1 MKRTAHRLACI
12 AALAFAG
19 AACAGEL
26 VLSVPVKSGQDS
38 VAIEVTL
45 FEPEGEGPF
54 PVAVLSHG
62 SPRFVAERRA
72 MGRVRF
78 ETQSREFLAR
88 GFAVAVP
95 TRRGYG
101 NSGGGW
107 AEGYGSCANPDYAR
121 AGIESARDIRATL
134 DALKAQPRVDTH
146 RVLLVGE
153 SAGGWASIAAASG
166 ELPGLKAVVNFA
178 GGRGSYAPNSVCN
191 AGRLVEA
198 AALYGRTSTV
208 PQLWIYAA
216 NDTFFGPDL
225 AARMHEAFVASGGRA
240 KLKALPAFG
249 TDGHAFFERGT
260 PEWTPIVAD
269 FLSET
274 GLPGKS

>member
-1 MKRTAHRLACI
+1 MKRAAHGLACI

-19 AACAGEL
+19 AVGAGEL
-26 VLSVPVKSGQDS
+26 VLSVPVKSGQGA

-45 FEPEGEGPF
+45 YEPEGEGPF

-62 SPRFVAERRA
+62 SPRSAAERRT

-101 NSGGGW
+101 HSGGGW
-107 AEGYGSCANPDYAR
+107 AEGYGSCADPDYAR
-121 AGIESARDIRATL
+121 AGIESARDLRAAIE
-134 DALKAQPRVDTH
+134 ALKAQPRVDTR
-146 RVLLVGE
+146 RVLLVGH

-166 ELPGLKAVVNFA
+166 ELPGLKAVINFA
-178 GGRGSYAPNSVCN
+178 GGRGSHAPHLVCN
-191 AGRLVEA
+191 AERLVEA
-198 AALYGRTSTV
+198 ASLYGRTSTV

-225 AARMHEAFVASGGRA
+225 ARRMHEAFVAAGGRA
-240 KLKALPAFG
+240 NLKALPAFG
-249 TDGHAFFERGT
+249 TDGHAFFSQGT
-260 PEWTPIVAD
+260 PQWTPIVAD
-269 FLSET
+269 FLSEA
-274 GLPGKS
+274 GLMGKS